1 MKLLST
7 STIRGSVVD
16 LLLIHTMRS
25 ESRDCAVVETAEV
38 DGVPSCRAAGR
49 DFEEEG

>member
-1 MKLLST
+1 MKLPST
-7 STIRGSVVD
+7 STIRGDVVD
-16 LLLIHTMRS
+16 VLLSHTMRS

-38 DGVPSCRAAGR
+38 DGVLSWRAAGG